1 MVSEPCRHASRA
13 VLAPACFN
21 DVWPPG
27 VCYDAFMNIRYSPL
41 SDSDASRFSQELRPG
56 QVGTSSSG
64 GIFVAHREDIFA
76 LADDLAEE
84 ELLQEMSSYGK
95 RTTGIDNTIWISPRG
110 NTRHAAR
117 LKVAID
123 PPHAVKPSGK
133 DATVA
138 INDGSLVQ
146 GDMPASL
153 LKQVQQFV
161 KLNRDV
167 LLEYWN
173 YEITTDEMEQRL
185 KKV

>member
-1 MVSEPCRHASRA
+1 MH
-13 VLAPACFN
+13 
-21 DVWPPG
+21 
-27 VCYDAFMNIRYSPL
+27 IRYSTL
-41 SDSDASRFSQELRPG
+41 SDIDLSRLSQELRPG

-64 GIFVAHREDIFA
+64 NIFVARREDIFA

-123 PPHAVKPSGK
+123 PPHAIKPGGK

-138 INDGSLVQ
+138 INDGSLME
-146 GDMPASL
+146 GNMPPNL
-153 LKQVQQFV
+153 LKQVQQFIN
-161 KLNRDV
+161 LNRDV

-173 YEITTDEMEQRL
+173 YEIKTDEMEQRL